1 LGHFPAGRNDFAQD
15 DFLGAMKFRLVIIAR
30 AQRWQP
36 DAAGIIYFDG
46 VHAGNFPL
54 TTAKS
59 KVKRL
64 IMTLS
69 LLSENYLSFFDKKD
83 LTNGMDGF
91 ISMHMNANEI
101 SPKTNSRLD
110 RIQKFSG
117 IFRTIFLIVAILC
130 AVAGFFL
137 NIALLTSGT
146 HKITFILSAGVEF
159 ACAACAWFC
168 YKLFNLYSQGDLF
181 TPKAVC
187 YIRRIG
193 YTYFLM
199 TVVSFFAQIVPAIQ
213 VEKIALIPQ
222 PNHVELSGLLMKL
235 AISSFPAF
243 LIIFVA
249 WIMDEGRKIQEE
261 QELTV

>member
-1 LGHFPAGRNDFAQD
+1 
-15 DFLGAMKFRLVIIAR
+15 
-30 AQRWQP
+30 
-36 DAAGIIYFDG
+36 
-46 VHAGNFPL
+46 
-54 TTAKS
+54 
-59 KVKRL
+59 
-64 IMTLS
+64 
-69 LLSENYLSFFDKKD
+69 
-83 LTNGMDGF
+83 
-91 ISMHMNANEI
+91 MNANEI
-101 SPKTNSRLD
+101 FQKADSRMN
-110 RIQKFSG
+110 RIQKVSG

-130 AVAGFFL
+130 AVAGFWL
-137 NIALLTSGT
+137 NIALLSLHGAY
-146 HKITFILSAGVEF
+146 KFTFILSAGVEF

-181 TPKAVC
+181 IPQAVC

-199 TVVSFFAQIVPAIQ
+199 TVISFFVQIVT
-213 VEKIALIPQ
+213 EKIAFIPK
-222 PNHVELSGLLMKL
+222 PNHVELSGLLMQF